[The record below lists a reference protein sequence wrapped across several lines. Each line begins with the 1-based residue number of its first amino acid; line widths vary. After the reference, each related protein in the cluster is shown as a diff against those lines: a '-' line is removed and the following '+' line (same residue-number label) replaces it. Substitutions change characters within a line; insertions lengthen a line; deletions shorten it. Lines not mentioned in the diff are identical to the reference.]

1 MFLTELSQK
10 IIARKLWKKG
20 WNCGEVEFF
29 DKQCLLF
36 FKTNSLVRVLKFT
49 LTHIMIYV
57 NRIKTI
63 VNLSQLW
70 KNLVDCKLFIKI
82 IGILS
87 LIVKSDE
94 SWNGT
99 IIENIRKSK
108 STLMFLAICHKLQVL
123 QKNSFWNKIFLL
135 ICAGKIFKTVC

>member
-1 MFLTELSQK
+1 M
-10 IIARKLWKKG
+10 
-20 WNCGEVEFF
+20 EFF

-49 LTHIMIYV
+49 LTHIMINV
-57 NRIKTI
+57 NHIKTI

-70 KNLVDCKLFIKI
+70 KNLVDRKLFIKI

-94 SWNGT
+94 S
-99 IIENIRKSK
+99 
-108 STLMFLAICHKLQVL
+108 
-123 QKNSFWNKIFLL
+123 
-135 ICAGKIFKTVC
+135 